1 MRLVKLKRRNN
12 AEVYVNPAHVLQI
25 GALRPQSNLPA
36 ACWVRFVG
44 ERPDEEGAD
53 LHVLGT
59 LGEVAA
65 ALEGDRR

>member
-1 MRLVKLKRRNN
+1 MRLVKFKRRNE

-25 GALRPQSNLPA
+25 GAMRPQPGKPD
-36 ACWVRFVG
+36 ACWIRFVG

-59 LGEVAA
+59 LAQVAL
-65 ALEGDRR
+65 ALEGERR